1 MSVVKS
7 QSARYLALHSD
18 HAVARIFWI
27 STFALLTAVGAQI
40 EIPVKP
46 VPYTLQTLFVLLAG
60 GLLGARQGFLSMFA
74 YLMLGFLG
82 LPVFASGGFGPA
94 TLLGPTGGYLL
105 AFPVAAFVVG
115 TIVEKNEHV
124 LWTTVAMI
132 TGLLVIFTAGT
143 IQLAAVTG
151 MSLREAFAGGFLI
164 FSWWDLL
171 KLGAAIAIYRQ
182 LRMKAGS
189 V

>member
-1 MSVVKS
+1 MSDVKS

-18 HAVARIFWI
+18 HVVARIFWI
-27 STFALLTAVGAQI
+27 STLTLLTAIGAQI

-60 GLLGARQGFLSMFA
+60 GLLGARQGFLSMSA
-74 YLMLGFLG
+74 YLMLGLVG

-105 AFPVAAFVVG
+105 AFPIAALVVG
-115 TIVEKNEHV
+115 IMVEKKQHV
-124 LWTTVAMI
+124 VWTAAAMI
-132 TGLLVIFTAGT
+132 MGLLVIFTAGT
-143 IQLAAVTG
+143 IQLATVTG
-151 MSLREAFAGGFLI
+151 MSLREAIAGGFLI

-182 LRMKAGS
+182 LRTKAGS